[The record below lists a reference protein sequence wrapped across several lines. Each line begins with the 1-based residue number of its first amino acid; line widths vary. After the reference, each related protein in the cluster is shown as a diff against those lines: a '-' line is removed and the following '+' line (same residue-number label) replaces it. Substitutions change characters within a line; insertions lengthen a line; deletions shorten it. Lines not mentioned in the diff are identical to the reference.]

1 MTGTRHRDNALTEQ
15 HIADFIM
22 SRELPPAFRSQITDH
37 YLPLLSWLVE
47 RRSSGATMILG
58 INGAQGTGK
67 STLADFLQLAL
78 ESQHRWRVAVLSIDD
93 FYLTMSERRDL
104 AEQVHPLLAIRG
116 VPGTHDVGMLSRC
129 LDDLRNLEDGE
140 QYRLPRFD
148 KAQDDRAPAA
158 TWPQVKG
165 PIDLI
170 ILEGWCVGS
179 VAQAD
184 AELVTSVNDLERAR
198 DPDCTWRKYANDHLN
213 SDYAQLF
220 CVLDALVILQAPS
233 FEAIYEWRL
242 EQEQKLAAAAPAAAP
257 GIMSSAQVAEFIQA
271 YERITRCNLARLPEH
286 ADVVLVLGE
295 DHTVFASEYHR

>member
-1 MTGTRHRDNALTEQ
+1 M
-15 HIADFIM
+15 
-22 SRELPPAFRSQITDH
+22 
-37 YLPLLSWLVE
+37 
-47 RRSSGATMILG
+47 
-58 INGAQGTGK
+58 
-67 STLADFLQLAL
+67 
-78 ESQHRWRVAVLSIDD
+78 
-93 FYLTMSERRDL
+93 
-104 AEQVHPLLAIRG
+104 
-116 VPGTHDVGMLSRC
+116 
-129 LDDLRNLEDGE
+129 
-140 QYRLPRFD
+140 PRFD

-184 AELVTSVNDLERAR
+184 AELAASVNDLERDR
-198 DPDCTWRKYANDHLN
+198 DPDCTWRKYVNGHLD

-220 CVLDALVILQAPS
+220 SALDALAFLQAPS

-242 EQEQKLAAAAPAAAP
+242 EQEQKLAASAPAAAP
-257 GIMSSAQVAEFIQA
+257 GIMNSAQIAEFIQS

-295 DHTVFASEYHR
+295 DHTVVASEYHS